1 MVETEEEIKTR
12 EEAEAKAKE
21 EKKEDPAEHFVSS
34 PVIEAAKAENDRKA
48 LLIEEEKKL
57 MVRKEKLHAEQMVG
71 GHTQGGQKEPETK
84 KDTDEEYANKLMKGE
99 VNPLGEDGIS
109 LD

>member
-1 MVETEEEIKTR
+1 MVETEEEIKAR
-12 EEAEAKAKE
+12 EEAEKKAAE

-71 GHTQGGQKEPETK
+71 GHTVASGEPKKEEK
-84 KDTDEEYANKLMKGE
+84 LSDEEYADKFMKGE
-99 VNPLGEDGIS
+99 VNPLKEDGIE
-109 LD
+109 L

>member
-1 MVETEEEIKTR
+1 MVETEEEIKAR
-12 EEAEAKAKE
+12 EEKEEAEKKAAE
-21 EKKEDPAEHFVSS
+21 EKKEDPATQFVSS

-71 GHTQGGQKEPETK
+71 GHTEAGQPTGEQKKESNADYAK
-84 KDTDEEYANKLMKGE
+84 KVMSGDFNGPKEA
-99 VNPLGEDGIS
+99 
-109 LD
+109 